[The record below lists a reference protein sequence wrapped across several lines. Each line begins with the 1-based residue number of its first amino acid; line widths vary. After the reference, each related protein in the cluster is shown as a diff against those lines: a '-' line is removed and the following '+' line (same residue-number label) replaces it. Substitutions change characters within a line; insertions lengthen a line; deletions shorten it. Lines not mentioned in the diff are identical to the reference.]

1 MILALVGVSL
11 REPRRE
17 KVRSMYES
25 NPIDPAHGLARCTQK
40 KFILNLAQPHAIL
53 KPKARKDLDQMELT
67 SLLAEQALED
77 SLEERENEASLPP
90 GARTSRRRQ
99 RDVQSPT
106 LDLNVR

>member
-1 MILALVGVSL
+1 MSTSSSTSQTSIREYSSFAYLNIGFGLCVLILALVGVSL

-17 KVRSMYES
+17 KVR
-25 NPIDPAHGLARCTQK
+25 K
-40 KFILNLAQPHAIL
+40 
-53 KPKARKDLDQMELT
+53 
-67 SLLAEQALED
+67 QALED